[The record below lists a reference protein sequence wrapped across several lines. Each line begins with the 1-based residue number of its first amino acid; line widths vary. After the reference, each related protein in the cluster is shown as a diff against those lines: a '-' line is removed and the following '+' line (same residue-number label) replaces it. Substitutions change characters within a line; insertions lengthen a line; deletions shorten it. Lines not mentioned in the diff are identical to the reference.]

1 MELVH
6 SRSQSTAITVDIFK
20 PGITFCADQCIVAG
34 DGNHGRHF

>member
-6 SRSQSTAITVDIFK
+6 SRSQSKVITVDIFK

-34 DGNHGRHF
+34 HGNHGRHF